1 MNTHAFTFGRKLRH
15 RPFRTSPPIG
25 EPRMSTPDVTDPPD
39 HGLAAFARDAG
50 LRTPDTVAT
59 PEMARQTG
67 LSIGV
72 LRWVPVYVIGLAVVL
87 AAGIGLV
94 VLTVL

>member
-1 MNTHAFTFGRKLRH
+1 MNTHAFTFGRRLRH
-15 RPFRTSPPIG
+15 RPFRTTPPIG
-25 EPRMSTPDVTDPPD
+25 EPRERPPEAPVSSE
-39 HGLAAFARDAG
+39 HGLAAIARDAG

-59 PEMARQTG
+59 PEMAEQTG

-72 LRWVPVYVIGLAVVL
+72 LRWVPVYVIGLAVIL
-87 AAGIGLV
+87 AGGIGLV